1 MSSPIHLDEDIDP
14 ATMYAPPWARERT
27 SSVPADAGV
36 VPIRAAERSRKRRK
50 SKPQF
55 SGDRAMLEL
64 QRQLVLNPDPIP
76 EPSPENHSIAAP
88 IVFRLCGVVGFAALI
103 AWSMVSYSDTKTAAA
118 PASVDAIVSIAASDR
133 VGLTNTTSMQ
143 PIIAA
148 QTEDPISS
156 MPQSTA
162 IAAATSAPPV
172 APQTVPPTTSAS
184 NPPLATS
191 AVGAGTSIA
200 APASPSPASSSAPQT
215 NDRAVAQLDA
225 EEIEMLLKRGK
236 DFLADGDLASARLLL
251 RRAAEGGSAEAALVL
266 GTTYDPLVIQRLGVL
281 GAHPDIGQ
289 ARQWYQRAAELG
301 SNTASQRLAR
311 LAAAP

>member
-27 SSVPADAGV
+27 SSIPADAVV

-64 QRQLVLNPDPIP
+64 QRQLVLNPDLIP
-76 EPSPENHSIAAP
+76 EPSPESHSIAAP
-88 IVFRLCGVVGFAALI
+88 IVFRLCSVVGFAALI
-103 AWSMVSYSDTKTAAA
+103 AWSLASNSDTKTATA
-118 PASVDAIVSIAASDR
+118 PASVDAMVLIAASDR
-133 VGLTNTTSMQ
+133 DGLTNATSMQ

-172 APQTVPPTTSAS
+172 APQNVPPTTSAS
-184 NPPLATS
+184 NPPFAT
-191 AVGAGTSIA
+191 AVMDAARSIA
-200 APASPSPASSSAPQT
+200 APASPNPASSSASQT
-215 NDRAVAQLDA
+215 NDRALAQLDA

-236 DFLADGDLASARLLL
+236 DFLADGDLASARLLF

>member
-27 SSVPADAGV
+27 SSLPADEV
-36 VPIRAAERSRKRRK
+36 VPIRASERSRKRSK

-64 QRQLVLNPDPIP
+64 QRQLVLNPDLIP
-76 EPSPENHSIAAP
+76 EPPAEGHSIAAP
-88 IVFRLCGVVGFAALI
+88 IIFRLFGVVGFAAFI
-103 AWSMVSYSDTKTAAA
+103 AWSIVSYSETKKAAA
-118 PASVDAIVSIAASDR
+118 PRLVDTIVS
-133 VGLTNTTSMQ
+133 VGLADAPSVQ

-148 QTEDPISS
+148 QTEEPISTT
-156 MPQSTA
+156 PQSTA
-162 IAAATSAPPV
+162 VAAATSAPLI
-172 APQTVPPTTSAS
+172 APQNIPPTTSAS
-184 NPPLATS
+184 SPPLDTA
-191 AVGAGTSIA
+191 AVGGAGSTA
-200 APASPSPASSSAPQT
+200 ATASPSAASS
-215 NDRAVAQLDA
+215 NDRALAQLDA
-225 EEIEMLLKRGK
+225 DELEMLLKRGK

-251 RRAAEGGSAEAALVL
+251 RRAAEGGNAEAALVL
-266 GTTYDPLVIQRLGVL
+266 GTTFDPLVIQRLGVL

-301 SNTASQRLAR
+301 SNTASQRLAK